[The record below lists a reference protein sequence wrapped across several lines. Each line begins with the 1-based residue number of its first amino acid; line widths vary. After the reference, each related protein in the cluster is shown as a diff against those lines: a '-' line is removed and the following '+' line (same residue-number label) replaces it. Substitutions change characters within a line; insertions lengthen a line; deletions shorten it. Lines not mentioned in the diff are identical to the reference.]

1 MNRPQGLCAI
11 AFKEWAGACQ
21 ALGEGRQSLIVR
33 KGGIDEGPSGF
44 TPEHQIFWLYPT
56 YVHQAQQ
63 GLRTESATS
72 LKSPRSESASSPEE
86 VAIQLLATVEL
97 VEQITA
103 EDRLAALAP
112 LHVWTEETLHKRFA
126 YRRPGLWV
134 LGVRIFRRD
143 SPWLLQPSPE
153 QLGCK
158 SWVTLDPALSTAG
171 LHPVLDDQAAAHQ
184 ARLLREA
191 LGLGKSG
198 REP

>member
-1 MNRPQGLCAI
+1 MSTPEGSCAI
-11 AFKEWAGACQ
+11 AFKEWAGVCQ

-44 TPEHQIFWLYPT
+44 TPEHQVFWLYPT

-63 GLRTESATS
+63 GLRIDPATSEEGSWTESSTS
-72 LKSPRSESASSPEE
+72 SQE
-86 VAIQLLATVEL
+86 VAISLLARVEL
-97 VEQITA
+97 IQQVTS

-112 LHVWTEETLHKRFA
+112 FHVWTDETLRKRFA

-134 LGVRIFRRD
+134 LGVRIFRR
-143 SPWLLQPSPE
+143 STPWILRPTPE

-171 LHPVLDDQAAAHQ
+171 LLPVLDDHAAAHQ
-184 ARLLREA
+184 ARRLREV
-191 LGLGKSG
+191 LGL
-198 REP
+198 REDRGEP

>member
-1 MNRPQGLCAI
+1 MNTPEGFCAV
-11 AFKEWAGACQ
+11 AFKEWAGVCQ

-33 KGGIDEGPSGF
+33 KGGIDEGPAGF
-44 TPEHQIFWLYPT
+44 APEHQLFWLYPT

-63 GLRTESATS
+63 GLRVDPATSETGRGTESSTS
-72 LKSPRSESASSPEE
+72 SQE
-86 VAIQLLATVEL
+86 VAISLLARVEL
-97 VEQITA
+97 IQHVTS

-112 LHVWTEETLHKRFA
+112 FHVWTDETLRKRFA

-134 LGVRIFRRD
+134 LGVRIFHRGA
-143 SPWLLQPSPE
+143 PWILRPTPE

-171 LHPVLDDQAAAHQ
+171 LLPVLDDHAAAHQ
-184 ARLLREA
+184 ARRLREV
-191 LGLGKSG
+191 LGLREDR

>member
-11 AFKEWAGACQ
+11 AFKEWAGVCQ

-44 TPEHQIFWLYPT
+44 IPEHQIFWLYPT

-63 GLRTESATS
+63 GLKTESATS

-103 EDRLAALAP
+103 EYRLAALAP
-112 LHVWTEETLHKRFA
+112 LHVWTE
-126 YRRPGLWV
+126 
-134 LGVRIFRRD
+134 
-143 SPWLLQPSPE
+143 
-153 QLGCK
+153 
-158 SWVTLDPALSTAG
+158 
-171 LHPVLDDQAAAHQ
+171 
-184 ARLLREA
+184 
-191 LGLGKSG
+191 
-198 REP
+198 

>member
-1 MNRPQGLCAI
+1 MSTPQGLCAV
-11 AFKEWAGACQ
+11 AFKEWAGVCQ

-44 TPEHQIFWLYPT
+44 TPEHQAFWLYPT

-63 GLRTESATS
+63 GLKTEPATS
-72 LKSPRSESASSPEE
+72 EKSPRTEPTISPEE
-86 VAIQLLATVEL
+86 VAIQFLAKVEL
-97 VEQITA
+97 IQHVTS

-112 LHVWTEETLHKRFA
+112 FHVWTEETLRKRFA

-134 LGVRIFRRD
+134 MGVRIFRRD
-143 SPWLLQPSPE
+143 SPWILQPSPE

-158 SWVTLDPALSTAG
+158 SWVTLEPALSTAD
-171 LHPVLDDQAAAHQ
+171 LHPVLDDHAAAHQ

-191 LGLGKSG
+191 LELEKNR